1 MQTRVLPGTVLT
13 RYPGTLRNVDA
24 AFLRQVSAEIDARFV
39 QSMTEM
45 YDLKNYKFYR
55 EDMLYYLEGYNIGA
69 FDDPKLDDEGL
80 ADNVVMEL
88 PSYIGKMD
96 AATRTFLE
104 DLAGVNASNAGAL
117 AERLTKLAERWTG
130 VTIRLADGRTL
141 VLNPAAQNGLAVG
154 RRDPAYFANLSVPRN
169 DPMGDAIIGAGDVV
183 PHAVAADAHVRI
195 TVRPPRMYAI
205 VRDASEP
212 AFPPSCRDSIAQIQL
227 GSRTCYFATDIQAAV
242 TLPHEGFYRLTP
254 RGCAR
259 HLAPGI
265 YWRRLSTDDP
275 LDVRR

>member
-1 MQTRVLPGTVLT
+1 M
-13 RYPGTLRNVDA
+13 DA
-24 AFLRQVSAEIDARFV
+24 AFLRQVSEELGARFV
-39 QSMTEM
+39 LAMTEM
-45 YDLKNYKFYR
+45 YDLKNYEFHR
-55 EDMLYYLEGYNIGA
+55 DLMLDYLEGHWIGA
-69 FDDPKLDDEGL
+69 FDDPKLDAEGL
-80 ADNVVMEL
+80 AENVNMKL
-88 PSYIGKMD
+88 PPYIGKMD

-130 VTIRLADGRTL
+130 VTIRLDNGHTL

-154 RRDPAYFANLSVPRN
+154 QRDPAYFANLSAPRN

-195 TVRPPRMYAI
+195 TIRPPRMYAI

-227 GSRTCYFATDIQAAV
+227 GSRTCYFVTDIQASV
-242 TLPHEGFYRLTP
+242 TLPHEGYYRLTP

-259 HLAPGI
+259 HLAPGL
-265 YWRRLSTDDP
+265 YWRPLSTDESP
-275 LDVRR
+275 GVRR